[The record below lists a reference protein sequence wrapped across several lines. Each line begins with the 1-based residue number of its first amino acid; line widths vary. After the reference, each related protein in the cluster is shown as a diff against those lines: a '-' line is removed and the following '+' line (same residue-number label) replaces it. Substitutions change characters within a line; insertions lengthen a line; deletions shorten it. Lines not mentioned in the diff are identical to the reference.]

1 MRVSIGKRAGTQQHD
16 GEKEHKRFCGHR
28 LAVRCQDTIMRRRIN
43 GDYGGRPLLG
53 PVNAA

>member
-28 LAVRCQDTIMRRRIN
+28 LALRCQDTIMRRRIN